1 MGNHQIPESWV
12 SPEFQVTF
20 GGRVQREGAKDA
32 KENKNKKLCLLAASR
47 ELIFALNAR
56 TKRQNEKLR
65 NPSCSSCLRG

>member
-32 KENKNKKLCLLAASR
+32 KENKKLNLCVLGVFVILSW
-47 ELIFALNAR
+47 LKWLY
-56 TKRQNEKLR
+56 
-65 NPSCSSCLRG
+65 